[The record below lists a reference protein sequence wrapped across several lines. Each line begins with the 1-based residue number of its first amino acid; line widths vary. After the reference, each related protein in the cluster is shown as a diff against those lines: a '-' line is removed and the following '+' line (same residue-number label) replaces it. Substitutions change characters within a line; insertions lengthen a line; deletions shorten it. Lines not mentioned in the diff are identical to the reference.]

1 MYNRYVPQQSQAP
14 VREAPCPDRQD
25 EERPDSKKYKQGGT
39 GPQGGFGNFEQLFS
53 AAAHW
58 TAPHMDSL
66 RGLWDRDKFGGLDS
80 LLSALNLEGLD
91 SGDILLILIILLLL
105 VEGDNLEL
113 VITLGLML
121 ILGLGDGKKKDPDRN
136 TLSGSDD

>member
-1 MYNRYVPQQSQAP
+1 MEVCVIKPTKVEDY
-14 VREAPCPDRQD
+14 REIAD
-25 EERPDSKKYKQGGT
+25 T
-39 GPQGGFGNFEQLFS
+39 
-53 AAAHW
+53 
-58 TAPHMDSL
+58 
-66 RGLWDRDKFGGLDS
+66 
-80 LLSALNLEGLD
+80 LLSNCTVVLNLEGLD